1 MKQEIHHARK
11 SGNALNSTGVLQ
23 ELISNKVNPPRVIE
37 TKCIGCERC
46 VAVCPSF
53 VLEMVEKKSR
63 VVRGDWCIGC
73 GHCGAVCPSEA
84 ILYHGILPEKNP
96 KGDETPAASPE
107 VLDLLFRERRSVRN
121 YMAEPVPKQ
130 ALEKILDAGRYGP
143 TGTNSQNVH
152 YIVMTSPDQIEQ
164 LREMT
169 LRFGDQIFSRAQS
182 WIGSLFLSLVAGKK
196 TVEYLREALPKMEV
210 AREAMNRGE
219 DRLFFHAPVVMI
231 AHAESWDTC
240 SSFNCSV
247 ALYNC
252 SLMAHTL
259 GLGCCFN
266 GFLVNAVNHE
276 KKIKRWLGIPEGHRC
291 YSAMVLGYPKIKFPG
306 LVQRQPP
313 KVKWRQE
320 INQS

>member
-1 MKQEIHHARK
+1 MKQEAHPTK
-11 SGNALNSTGVLQ
+11 QSSEALNSTAVQ
-23 ELISNKVNPPRVIE
+23 QDIISNKVNPPRVIE

-53 VLEMVEKKSR
+53 VLEMVEEKSR
-63 VVRGDWCIGC
+63 VVRGEWCIGC

-84 ILYHGILPEKNP
+84 ILYHAILPEKNP
-96 KGDETPAASPE
+96 KGGETPAASPE
-107 VLDLLFRERRSVRN
+107 VLDLLIRERRSVRN
-121 YMAEPVPKQ
+121 YTADPVPKQ
-130 ALEKILDAGRYGP
+130 IMEKILGAGRYGP

-152 YIVMTSPDQIEQ
+152 YVVLTSPDQIKQ

-169 LRFGDQIFSRAQS
+169 LRFGDQIFSRVQS
-182 WIGSLFLSLVAGKK
+182 WFGSLFLSLVAGKK
-196 TVEYLREALPKMEV
+196 TVEYLRDALPKMEV
-210 AREAMNRGE
+210 ARDAMNRGE
-219 DRLFFHAPVVMI
+219 NRLFFHAPVVMI

-266 GFLVNAVNHE
+266 GFLVSAVNHN
-276 KKIKRWLGIPEGHRC
+276 KKIKHTLDIPADHQC
-291 YSAMVLGYPKIKFPG
+291 YSAMVLGYPNMKYPR
-306 LVQRQPP
+306 LVQRHPP
-313 KVKWRQE
+313 KVIWR
-320 INQS
+320 